1 MAVLT
6 GPNMGGKSAALA
18 TTGFLCACVA
28 LGLPPPARAASLPLF
43 ESLAWIGGEGPGERT
58 RLLSAYAA
66 EVVRARETL
75 AAASPRALV
84 LVDEFAR
91 TTGPREGRA
100 LLVAFVEALRARGA
114 FALIATHFDAVAAA
128 AQVPHLRIAG
138 LRERTLGLIDANDL
152 NAALDAINAAMD
164 YRIVGARD
172 GDAASDAL
180 ELARLLGLDDDVIA
194 RARALYE
201 THD

>member
-1 MAVLT
+1 M
-6 GPNMGGKSAALA
+6 
-18 TTGFLCACVA
+18 
-28 LGLPPPARAASLPLF
+28 
-43 ESLAWIGGEGPGERT
+43 
-58 RLLSAYAA
+58 
-66 EVVRARETL
+66 VRARETL
-75 AAASPRALV
+75 AAASPRA
-84 LVDEFAR
+84 
-91 TTGPREGRA
+91 P